1 MTDSNIKPNIFLLNS
16 PVITNFG
23 LWRFDGPI
31 KLTEV
36 QDYLKNGFVSGV
48 GHQATADYLSELL
61 SINCPFKREQI
72 AMQLGDFAIVL
83 QLLCRLP
90 EGKLIKRDELSL
102 LPYQFG
108 LLRRLE

>member
-1 MTDSNIKPNIFLLNS
+1 MTDSDIKPSIYLLNA

-31 KLTEV
+31 TLTEV

-61 SINCPFKREQI
+61 SINCPFNRMRI
-72 AMQLGDFAIVL
+72 AMQAGDSAIVL
-83 QLLCRLP
+83 RFLCRLP
-90 EGKLIKRDELSL
+90 EGKLLERHEINL

>member
-1 MTDSNIKPNIFLLNS
+1 MTVSDIKPSIYLLNA

-23 LWRFDGPI
+23 LWRFDGPLT
-31 KLTEV
+31 LTEV
-36 QDYLKNGFVSGV
+36 RNYLKNGFVSGV

-61 SINCPFKREQI
+61 SINCPFNRMRI
-72 AMQLGDFAIVL
+72 AMKPGDIAIVL
-83 QLLCRLP
+83 RFLCRLP
-90 EGKLIKRDELSL
+90 EGKLLERHEIRL